1 MAAGGGQGFG
11 LNIWANTAQLVEGI
25 NKANKSIDSFASTIK
40 RTMGA
45 IGVGFAV
52 HQIIAFTKETL
63 KTADALAENAQKA
76 GIAAT
81 SLKLYNVMAEISGT
95 SSEKL
100 LSGIGILS
108 KNMAGLAKEG
118 SGADRVLQKLG
129 VDTEGVRNGTV
140 STEQAIMKISASFS
154 VMKDG
159 AGKTAMAMAAFGKS
173 GKEMIPFLNEG
184 PKAFTEMQKRLE
196 SLGFVFNEVS
206 IQKAAKLNDEFDL
219 MGKVIK
225 NLGSQVVMGL
235 VPSMLQILSA
245 MSGFQVKG
253 EGFKTVGEAMG
264 EVLKFIA
271 SSALSAAKAME
282 KVVTIGQWMSEKR
295 KEAPIKSLLGTSNI
309 PALGPQLGD
318 IDKRYE
324 KAFDLLS
331 KPFSFD
337 MPKKKTGEAPDIA
350 NVNKEVEKLLN
361 SYQKLT
367 EQAADWGQ
375 AVERNNPLIDKWTKE
390 MMEAS
395 DKASDLYYE
404 LGKLWED
411 GLSDEAVLKLTNII
425 NKTEELALAQI
436 EQAKVLQESTDAADE
451 EFKQMQK
458 NIDLEQRWIDFI
470 NKEDSARVTLI
481 STIQK
486 QRIAEE
492 VALGIKNKAQGYTAG
507 YGIDVNDVR
516 KRASIATNV
525 PSTSDFGIDEKVLE
539 ESRIIL
545 GEINKLSLEY
555 FANMASY
562 DTAKS
567 VWTQENEA
575 LAAFAASWSV
585 TKDEL
590 ITGSLDTAQE
600 MGQIWG
606 DLSQQIGSA
615 MTTSIV
621 SLVQGTFDAKKAV
634 GDLAASILTTLV
646 GSLIK
651 LGVQQL
657 IMSTIGNTLL
667 QTQAGQITTA
677 MTEIAASAGTAASM
691 MSMATYGSSATIGAG
706 VYAGMLG
713 ATMALNAS
721 AIAATGGSV
730 AMAEGGIINEH
741 IIGRG
746 RSGQMYEFGEEGPER
761 VTPMKGGR
769 GASNLTVNIYGD
781 VLNSHDELAR
791 KLIPAIR
798 KAEYDGV

>member
-25 NKANKSIDSFASTIK
+25 NKANKTIDSFASTIR

-45 IGVGFAV
+45 VGVAFSV
-52 HQIIAFTKETL
+52 HQIVAFTRATL
-63 KTADALAENAQKA
+63 KVADALGENSQKI
-76 GIAAT
+76 GIAAA
-81 SLKLYNVMAEISGT
+81 SLKLYNVMADISGT
-95 SSEKL
+95 NSERL
-100 LSGIGILS
+100 QVGIGILS
-108 KNMAGLAKEG
+108 KNMAGLSKEG
-118 SGADRVLQKLG
+118 SGAMKAMSELG
-129 VDTEGVRNGTV
+129 IKTKDASGQLLP
-140 STEQAIMKISASFS
+140 TEQVLMQVADKFM

-159 AGKTAMAMAAFGKS
+159 AGKTAIAMSLFGRS
-173 GKEMIPFLNEG
+173 GKELIPFLSEG
-184 PKAFTEMQKRLE
+184 SKAFSEMQKRLE
-196 SLGFVFNEVS
+196 SLGFTFDNVA
-206 IQKAAKLNDEFDL
+206 IQQAHELSDELDL
-219 MGKVIK
+219 MEKVIK
-225 NLGSQVVMGL
+225 NLGSQIVMGV

-253 EGFKTVGEAMG
+253 ELFKTVGEAMG

-309 PALGPQLGD
+309 PALGPQLGE

-375 AVERNNPLIDKWTKE
+375 AVERNNPLLDKWTKE

-436 EQAKVLQESTDAADE
+436 EEAKAFDAATKEAEDAAD
-451 EFKQMQK
+451 QMKK
-458 NIDLEQRWIDFI
+458 NIDLEQKWIDFLM
-470 NKEDSARVTLI
+470 KEDEARRAITT
-481 STIQK
+481 TIQK
-486 QRIAEE
+486 QKEAEL
-492 VALGIKNKAQGYTAG
+492 VAFGIKNKGQGYTAG
-507 YGIDVNDVR
+507 YGIDMGEMKARQSAANERFDQSGGTDIE
-516 KRASIATNV
+516 AMMTAMTLQ
-525 PSTSDFGIDEKVLE
+525 T
-539 ESRIIL
+539 
-545 GEINKLSLEY
+545 EINRLSAEY
-555 FANMASY
+555 YANMASY
-562 DTAKS
+562 DTTMS

-575 LAAFAASWSV
+575 LAAFAESWGV
-585 TKDEL
+585 TQEEL
-590 ITGSLDTAQE
+590 LTGTADTAAE
-600 MGQIWG
+600 MGQIWA
-606 DLSQQIGSA
+606 DVSQQIAGA
-615 MTTSIV
+615 MTSSVID
-621 SLVQGTFDAKKAV
+621 LVKGTFDAKKAV
-634 GDLAASILTTLV
+634 GDLATSILTTLV

-657 IMSTIGNTLL
+657 ILSTIGNSIM
-667 QTQAGQITTA
+667 QAQATTVMA
-677 MTEIAASAGTAASM
+677 SMAKIAASAGTAAAM
-691 MSMATYGSSATIGAG
+691 MSMATYGGSALEGAG
-706 VYAGMLG
+706 VYAAMLG
-713 ATMALNAS
+713 LTTGLNAA
-721 AIAATGGSV
+721 AIAATGGTTG
-730 AMAEGGIINEH
+730 MAEGGIINEH

-746 RSGQMYEFGEEGPER
+746 RSGQMYEFGEKGPER